1 MAGKFNEGFGPM
13 WLGDYIALNDHI
25 QHEQASYEEEELSI
39 EWFDVE
45 EINEAEWN
53 DPPPPRR
60 EPPRRVTIIA
70 GRNRTMI
77 TGGILILSA
86 VALAAYLQR
95 RLTPR
100 AAPPPTT
107 LARLSRAEAAI
118 VVALVKEARQ

>member
-1 MAGKFNEGFGPM
+1 
-13 WLGDYIALNDHI
+13 
-25 QHEQASYEEEELSI
+25 
-39 EWFDVE
+39 
-45 EINEAEWN
+45 
-53 DPPPPRR
+53 
-60 EPPRRVTIIA
+60 
-70 GRNRTMI
+70 MI